1 MSEKLFS
8 PIHPGEILLEEF
20 LAPMGISQSRLAIAI
35 RVPLQR
41 VHDIVH
47 GRRAISLDTAARLA
61 RFFGTSPDLWLNL
74 QTHYELEK
82 ARDEGLFARVQ
93 EDVRPLE
100 RPGAPRLT

>member
-1 MSEKLFS
+1 MNEKILP

-74 QTHYELEK
+74 QTHYDLEK
-82 ARDEGLFARVQ
+82 ARDEGLFARVH
-93 EDVRPLE
+93 EDVRPL
-100 RPGAPRLT
+100 APTETAR

>member
-1 MSEKLFS
+1 MSEKILP

-20 LAPMGISQSRLAIAI
+20 LQPMGISQSRLALAI
-35 RVPLQR
+35 RVPMQR

-47 GRRAISLDTAARLA
+47 GRRGISLDTAARLA

-74 QTHYELEK
+74 QTHYDMEK
-82 ARDEGLFARVQ
+82 ARDEGLFLRVD

-100 RPGAPRLT
+100 HAGN

>member
-1 MSEKLFS
+1 MSEKILP

-20 LAPMGISQSRLAIAI
+20 LQPMGISQSRLALAI
-35 RVPLQR
+35 RVPMQR

-47 GRRAISLDTAARLA
+47 GRRGISLDTAARLA

-74 QTHYELEK
+74 QTHYDMEK
-82 ARDEGLFARVQ
+82 ARDEGLFVRVD

-100 RPGAPRLT
+100 RV